1 MKGDKGKMMAT
12 TKKTPAAKPPVTRK
26 AAAIKAPSAK
36 AAEKAADKA
45 PERAS
50 AEATA
55 PGTGASASLTLPLRN
70 LKAEKVGEVR
80 LPEEIFDVPF
90 RRHLVWEVV
99 RQIRAREHRGTH
111 KTKVR
116 SEVSGSGKKPFK
128 QKGTGRARQG
138 GGRAPI
144 HRHGGTVFGPV
155 PHSYDLKV
163 NAKAKKAALRCVLS
177 EKARGN
183 HVVLLDTLQLA
194 SHKTKDL
201 AGVLAKLGV
210 EGKALVLDRKDNLN
224 LSRAAANN
232 PKVVALDVLGLNV
245 YDALNAG
252 TLVFSEDA
260 LRAAIEVL
268 A

>member
-1 MKGDKGKMMAT
+1 MKGEKGKMMVT
-12 TKKTPAAKPPVTRK
+12 TRK
-26 AAAIKAPSAK
+26 PLSAPAKAPRARRAAAASAK
-36 AAEKAADKA
+36 APAATTAAKAVV
-45 PERAS
+45 
-50 AEATA
+50 
-55 PGTGASASLTLPLRN
+55 PGTRDAASLTLPLRN
-70 LKAEKVGEVR
+70 LKAEKVGEVT
-80 LPEEIFDVPF
+80 LPEEIFGVPF

-99 RQIRAREHRGTH
+99 KQIRAREHRGTH

-128 QKGTGRARQG
+128 QKHTGRARQG

-163 NAKAKKAALRCVLS
+163 NLKAKKAALRCVLS

-183 HVVLLDTLQLA
+183 QVVLLDTLQLG
-194 SHKTKDL
+194 SHKTRDF

-210 EGKALVLDRKDNLN
+210 EGKALVLDRKGNVN

-232 PKVVALDVLGLNV
+232 PKIVALDVLGLNV

>member
-1 MKGDKGKMMAT
+1 MMAT
-12 TKKTPAAKPPVTRK
+12 TR
-26 AAAIKAPSAK
+26 KAPSPKKPVK
-36 AAEKAADKA
+36 AVRSAAGKKSSEAGAE
-45 PERAS
+45 S
-50 AEATA
+50 N
-55 PGTGASASLTLPLRN
+55 GASLTVPLRN
-70 LKAEKVGEVR
+70 IKAEKVGEVT
-80 LPEEIFDVPF
+80 LPEEIFGVPF

-99 RQIRAREHRGTH
+99 KQIRAREHRGTH

-128 QKGTGRARQG
+128 QKHTGRARQG
-138 GGRAPI
+138 GGRPPI
-144 HRHGGTVFGPV
+144 HRHGGTVFGPR

-183 HVVLLDTLQLA
+183 QVVLIDTLELK
-194 SHKTKDL
+194 SHKTKDF

-210 EGKALVLDRKDNLN
+210 AGKTLILDRKDNVN
-224 LSRAAANN
+224 LFRATANN
-232 PKVVALDVLGLNV
+232 PKVVSMDALGINV

-252 TLVFSEDA
+252 TLVFTEDA
-260 LRAAIEVL
+260 LRTAIEVL

>member
-1 MKGDKGKMMAT
+1 VKGEKGKMMAT
-12 TKKTPAAKPPVTRK
+12 TRKTPTATVRTSRVRK
-26 AAAIKAPSAK
+26 AAPSAK
-36 AAEKAADKA
+36 APAAKTAA
-45 PERAS
+45 PKP
-50 AEATA
+50 TA
-55 PGTGASASLTLPLRN
+55 PGTGDAASLTLPLRN
-70 LKAEKVGEVR
+70 LKAEKVGEVT
-80 LPEEIFDVPF
+80 LPEEIFGVPF

-99 RQIRAREHRGTH
+99 KQIRAREHRGTH

-128 QKGTGRARQG
+128 QKHTGRARQG
-138 GGRAPI
+138 GGRPPI
-144 HRHGGTVFGPV
+144 HRHGGTVFGPR

-183 HVVLLDTLQLA
+183 QVVLLDTLQLG
-194 SHKTKDL
+194 SHKTKDF

-210 EGKALVLDRKDNLN
+210 EGKALVLDRKGNLN

>member
-1 MKGDKGKMMAT
+1 MMAT
-12 TKKTPAAKPPVTRK
+12 TRKTPAATKKAPPARK
-26 AAAIKAPSAK
+26 ATSRAAAKTAEMPAKTAAP
-36 AAEKAADKA
+36 
-45 PERAS
+45 RA
-50 AEATA
+50 
-55 PGTGASASLTLPLRN
+55 GGAASLTLPLRN
-70 LKAEKVGEVR
+70 LKAEKVGEVT
-80 LPEEIFDVPF
+80 LPEEIFGVPF

-183 HVVLLDTLQLA
+183 QVVLLDTLELK
-194 SHKTKDL
+194 SHKTKDF

-210 EGKALVLDRKDNLN
+210 AGKTLILDRKGNVNLF
-224 LSRAAANN
+224 RATANN
-232 PKVVALDVLGLNV
+232 PKVESMDVLGINV

-252 TLVFSEDA
+252 TLVFTEDA

>member
-1 MKGDKGKMMAT
+1 MAT
-12 TKKTPAAKPPVTRK
+12 TKKTPAAKAPAKK
-26 AAAIKAPSAK
+26 AAKSRAVT
-36 AAEKAADKA
+36 
-45 PERAS
+45 AS
-50 AEATA
+50 AVKTSE
-55 PGTGASASLTLPLRN
+55 PASLTLPLRN
-70 LKAEKVGEVR
+70 LAAEKVGEVT
-80 LPEEIFDVPF
+80 LPEEIFGVPF

-99 RQIRAREHRGTH
+99 KQIRAREHRGTH

-128 QKGTGRARQG
+128 QKHTGRARQG
-138 GGRAPI
+138 GGRPPI
-144 HRHGGTVFGPV
+144 HRHGGTAFGPR

-183 HVVLLDTLQLA
+183 QVVLLDTLELG
-194 SHKTKDL
+194 SHRTKDF

-210 EGKALVLDRKDNLN
+210 EGKALVLDRKQNVN

-232 PKVVALDVLGLNV
+232 PKIVAMDVLGINV
-245 YDALNAG
+245 YDALNAS

-260 LRAAIEVL
+260 LRTAIEVL
-268 A
+268 R

>member
-1 MKGDKGKMMAT
+1 MMAT
-12 TKKTPAAKPPVTRK
+12 TRKTPAATGKVPAKK
-26 AAAIKAPSAK
+26 AASKSSKAKTAEMPAK
-36 AAEKAADKA
+36 ARSAQAD
-45 PERAS
+45 
-50 AEATA
+50 
-55 PGTGASASLTLPLRN
+55 GAASLTLPLRN
-70 LKAEKVGEVR
+70 LKAEKVGEVT
-80 LPEEIFDVPF
+80 LPEEIFGVPF

-138 GGRAPI
+138 GGRPPI
-144 HRHGGTVFGPV
+144 HRHGGTAFGPV

-183 HVVLLDTLQLA
+183 QVVLLDTLQLG
-194 SHKTKDL
+194 SHRTKDF

-224 LSRAAANN
+224 LSRAATNN
-232 PKVVALDVLGLNV
+232 PKVIALDVLGLNV

-252 TLVFSEDA
+252 TLVFSADA

>member
-1 MKGDKGKMMAT
+1 MMAT
-12 TKKTPAAKPPVTRK
+12 TKKTSAAKAPAKK
-26 AAAIKAPSAK
+26 AAKSRAVT
-36 AAEKAADKA
+36 
-45 PERAS
+45 AS
-50 AEATA
+50 AVKTSE
-55 PGTGASASLTLPLRN
+55 PASLTLPLRN
-70 LKAEKVGEVR
+70 LAAEKVGEVT
-80 LPEEIFDVPF
+80 LPEEIFGVPF

-99 RQIRAREHRGTH
+99 KQIRAREHRGTH

-128 QKGTGRARQG
+128 QKHTGRARQG
-138 GGRAPI
+138 GGRPPI
-144 HRHGGTVFGPV
+144 HRHGGTAFGPR

-163 NAKAKKAALRCVLS
+163 NAKSKKAALRCVLS

-183 HVVLLDTLQLA
+183 QVVLLDTLELG
-194 SHKTKDL
+194 SHRTKDF

-210 EGKALVLDRKDNLN
+210 EGKALVLDRKQNVN

-232 PKVVALDVLGLNV
+232 PKVVAMDVLGINV

-260 LRAAIEVL
+260 LRTAIEVL
-268 A
+268 R

>member
-1 MKGDKGKMMAT
+1 MMAT
-12 TKKTPAAKPPVTRK
+12 TRKTPAATGKAPAKK
-26 AAAIKAPSAK
+26 AARSTAKTAEMPVKAR
-36 AAEKAADKA
+36 AAQAD
-45 PERAS
+45 
-50 AEATA
+50 
-55 PGTGASASLTLPLRN
+55 GAASLTLVLRN
-70 LKAEKVGEVR
+70 LAAEKVGEVT
-80 LPEEIFDVPF
+80 LPEEIFGVPF

-99 RQIRAREHRGTH
+99 KQIRAREHRGTH

-138 GGRAPI
+138 GGRPPI
-144 HRHGGTVFGPV
+144 HRHGGTVFGPR

-177 EKARGN
+177 EKAREN
-183 HVVLLDTLQLA
+183 NVVLLDTLQLG
-194 SHKTKDL
+194 SHKTKDF

-210 EGKALVLDRKDNLN
+210 EGKALILDRKGNLN
-224 LSRAAANN
+224 LARAAANN

-260 LRAAIEVL
+260 LRTAIEVL

>member
-1 MKGDKGKMMAT
+1 MMAT
-12 TKKTPAAKPPVTRK
+12 TRKTPAT
-26 AAAIKAPSAK
+26 KAPATKKSVARSAK
-36 AAEKAADKA
+36 ASDAKTG
-45 PERAS
+45 
-50 AEATA
+50 TA
-55 PGTGASASLTLPLRN
+55 KTSESASLTLPLRN
-70 LKAEKVGEVR
+70 LKAETVGEVT
-80 LPEEIFDVPF
+80 LPEEIFGVPF

-99 RQIRAREHRGTH
+99 KQIRAREHRGTH

-128 QKGTGRARQG
+128 QKHTGRARQG
-138 GGRAPI
+138 GGRPPI
-144 HRHGGTVFGPV
+144 HRHGGTAFGPT

-183 HVVLLDTLQLA
+183 QVVLLDTLELG
-194 SHKTKDL
+194 SHRTKDF

-210 EGKALVLDRKDNLN
+210 AGKALVLDRKDNVN

-232 PKVVALDVLGLNV
+232 PKVVAMDVLGINV

-260 LRAAIEVL
+260 LRTAIEVL

>member
-1 MKGDKGKMMAT
+1 MAE
-12 TKKTPAAKPPVTRK
+12 KKTKTAAPKSPAAKVS
-26 AAAIKAPSAK
+26 SAK
-36 AAEKAADKA
+36 AEG
-45 PERAS
+45 S
-50 AEATA
+50 
-55 PGTGASASLTLPLRN
+55 PLKIQVRN
-70 LKAEKVGEVR
+70 LKAETVGEAM
-80 LPEEIFDVPF
+80 LPEDIFGVPF

-99 RQIRAREHRGTH
+99 KQIRAREHRGTH
-111 KTKVR
+111 KTKTR

-177 EKARGN
+177 EKAREQK
-183 HVVLLDTLQLA
+183 VVLLDALKLA
-194 SHKTKDL
+194 THKTKDF

-210 EGKALVLDRKDNLN
+210 EGKTLVVDRKSNENLA
-224 LSRAAANN
+224 RAVANN
-232 PKVVALDVLGLNV
+232 PKVTTLDPLGLNV

-252 TLVFSEDA
+252 TIVLTEDS
-260 LRAAIEVL
+260 LRAVSEVL

>member
-1 MKGDKGKMMAT
+1 MKGDTGKKKMT
-12 TKKTPAAKPPVTRK
+12 TTGKTPAAKKPASRK
-26 AAAIKAPSAK
+26 AAA
-36 AAEKAADKA
+36 A
-45 PERAS
+45 PEAS
-50 AEATA
+50 PAKSAGRKVTA
-55 PGTGASASLTLPLRN
+55 PREGDAPSLTLPLRN
-70 LKAEKVGEVR
+70 LKAEKVGEVT
-80 LPEEIFDVPF
+80 LPEEIFGVPF

-99 RQIRAREHRGTH
+99 KQIRAREHRGTH
-111 KTKVR
+111 KTKTR
-116 SEVSGSGKKPFK
+116 AEVSGSGKKPFK

-138 GGRAPI
+138 GGRPPI

-183 HVVLLDTLQLA
+183 QVVLLDTLQLG
-194 SHKTKDL
+194 SHKTKDF

-210 EGKALVLDRKDNLN
+210 EGKALILDRKANLN